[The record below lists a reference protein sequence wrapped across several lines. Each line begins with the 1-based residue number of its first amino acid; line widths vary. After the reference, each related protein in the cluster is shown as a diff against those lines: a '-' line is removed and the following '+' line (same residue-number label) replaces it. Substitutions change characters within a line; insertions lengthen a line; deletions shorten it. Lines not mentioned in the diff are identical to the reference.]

1 MAYVVGL
8 MATDGCLWSD
18 GRHLSFDSNDRQL
31 IETFLSCLGRPNRYR
46 TVKTRAG
53 NDHFQAAFGD
63 VAFYR
68 WLVPVGLTPRKS
80 LTIGPVHLPEEFFVP
95 LVRGLFD
102 GDGSIANFVHA
113 PTRASAPSYR
123 YERLWVFF
131 NSGSRR
137 HLEWLRGQL
146 KALLGLEG
154 YLDVQKAR
162 SGKNEFYRLRLGN
175 HASQRLL
182 TALYDDPAAPRL
194 ERKWQIWAA
203 YRIRHPD
210 AWAVPREGL
219 EPSRPF
225 DHSALN
231 ATRLPIT
238 PPRPRDLMIS
248 PAVSERTRRRHPPF
262 AAPSSGGGSRKRVR
276 VRVPPSAQRTAAPL
290 PSASVQRVLPIE
302 P

>member
-1 MAYVVGL
+1 MGKGWARGLTAATDARIARSAISRRGLMYVRRTPHGRDRRIRDGSRTLPLEWSATMAYVVGL

-68 WLVPVGLTPRKS
+68 WLVPLGLTPRKS
-80 LTIGPVHLPEEFFVP
+80 LTMGPVQLPKEFFVP

-131 NSGSRR
+131 NSGSRG

-146 KALLGLEG
+146 KALLGLES

-162 SGKNEFYRLRLGN
+162 PGKNEFYRLKLGN
-175 HASQRLL
+175 RASRRLL
-182 TALYDDPAAPRL
+182 TALYGDPAAPRL
-194 ERKWQIWAA
+194 ERKWQIWAV

-210 AWAVPREGL
+210 A
-219 EPSRPF
+219 
-225 DHSALN
+225 
-231 ATRLPIT
+231 
-238 PPRPRDLMIS
+238 
-248 PAVSERTRRRHPPF
+248 
-262 AAPSSGGGSRKRVR
+262 
-276 VRVPPSAQRTAAPL
+276 
-290 PSASVQRVLPIE
+290 
-302 P
+302 